1 MSRILFVNGN
11 LHGHINPTLPI
22 VKELVHRGNEV
33 YYFST
38 ADFKSKIEAT
48 GAAFLDYG
56 EELEHFVHNFH
67 PHGNHPFY
75 TLMEY
80 MLGFDRTVVPIVI
93 NRAKHMQFDLLV
105 HDIMFGGGT
114 ILAKQLKLP
123 AIASCSSFLLEK
135 PPLPP
140 YMLEP
145 GYHPQLDLMRKN
157 MEAAAL
163 EWEINSLAIEDIFC
177 KKEPHNL
184 IYTSRLFHPQ
194 GDTFDDS
201 CCFVG
206 PGISDRNERLDLPIN
221 LSEDRKLIYIT
232 LGTILNNNIN
242 FYRQCIDAFR
252 DTDYQVVLA
261 IGNKIEV
268 SSLEPLPDNIIARN
282 YVPQLELLKHTRL
295 IISHGGLNSVS
306 ESLYYGVPVI
316 AIPLAND
323 QPAVAKRL
331 QELGAGLSL
340 KLEDITP
347 DSLRQQA
354 DTITSDPN
362 YYERCNE
369 ISLSFQQAGGYE
381 RAADYIQALIL

>member
-22 VKELVHRGNEV
+22 VKELVQRGDEV
-33 YYFST
+33 WYFST
-38 ADFKSKIEAT
+38 AEFKPKIEAT
-48 GAAFLDYG
+48 GAVFLDYG
-56 EELEHFVHNFH
+56 EELEHFVHTFH

-80 MLGFDRTVVPIVI
+80 MLGFDCTVVPIVL
-93 NRAKHMQFDLLV
+93 NKAADMQFDLLV

-114 ILAKQLKLP
+114 ILAKKLKLP

-140 YMLEP
+140 HMLEP
-145 GYHPQLDLMRKN
+145 GYHPQLDLVQKDL
-157 MEAAAL
+157 EAAAI
-163 EWEINSLAIEDIFC
+163 EWEINSLPLEDIFC

-194 GDTFDDS
+194 GDRFDDY

-206 PGISDRNERLDLPIN
+206 PSIADRNETLDLPIN

-232 LGTILNNNIN
+232 LGTILNNNLN
-242 FYRQCIDAFR
+242 FYHQCIDAFR

-268 SSLEPLPDNIIARN
+268 ASLKPLPDNIIARN

-295 IISHGGLNSVS
+295 MISHGGLNSVS

-347 DSLRQQA
+347 DSLRLHA
-354 DTITSDPN
+354 ETIISDPD
-362 YYERCNE
+362 YYERCNQ
-369 ISLSFQQAGGYE
+369 ISLSFRQAGGYE
-381 RAADYIQALIL
+381 KAAEYIRTMII

>member
-22 VKELVHRGNEV
+22 VQELVRRQDQV

-38 ADFKSKIEAT
+38 AEFQSKIEAS
-48 GAAFLDYG
+48 GAVFLDYG
-56 EELEHFVHNFH
+56 EELEHFIHTFR
-67 PHGNHPFY
+67 PHGSHPFF

-93 NRAKHMQFDLLV
+93 SRVKHMQFDLIV

-114 ILAKQLKLP
+114 LLAHKLKLP
-123 AIASCSSFLLEK
+123 AIASCSSFLMEK

-140 YMLEP
+140 HMLET
-145 GYHPQLDLMRKN
+145 GFHPQLDLLRNELDAVAK
-157 MEAAAL
+157 
-163 EWEINSLAIEDIFC
+163 EWEIDSLTIEDIFC

-194 GDTFDDS
+194 DDLFNDAY
-201 CCFVG
+201 CFVG
-206 PGISDRNERLDLPIN
+206 PSIADRDEVLDLPLN
-221 LSEDRKLIYIT
+221 RSEGRKLIYIT

-242 FYRQCIDAFR
+242 FYNQCIDAFR
-252 DTDYQVVLA
+252 DTDYQVVMS
-261 IGNKIEV
+261 IGSKIEV
-268 SSLEPLPDNIIARN
+268 SSLQPLPDNIIARN
-282 YVPQLELLKHTRL
+282 YVPQLELLKHAQL
-295 IISHGGLNSVS
+295 LISHGGLNSVS

-340 KLEDITP
+340 RLEDITP
-347 DSLRQQA
+347 DTLRHLA
-354 DTITSDPN
+354 DTITSCPD
-362 YYERCNE
+362 YYEKCNQ
-369 ISLSFQQAGGYE
+369 ISLSFRQAGGYE
-381 RAADYIQALIL
+381 RAADYIQSLII

>member
-22 VKELVHRGNEV
+22 VQELVRRGDEV

-38 ADFKSKIEAT
+38 TDFKSKIEDS
-48 GAAFLDYG
+48 GAVFLDYG
-56 EELEHFVHNFH
+56 EELEHFVHTFR
-67 PHGNHPFY
+67 PHGNHPFF

-80 MLGFDRTVVPIVI
+80 MLGFDRTIVPIVMS
-93 NRAKHMQFDLLV
+93 RTKHMQFDLLV

-114 ILAKQLKLP
+114 LLANNLKLP

-140 YMLEP
+140 HMLET
-145 GYHPQLDLMRKN
+145 GFHPQLDLLLN
-157 MEAAAL
+157 ELEAVAK
-163 EWEINSLAIEDIFC
+163 EWDIASLKIEDIFC
-177 KKEPHNL
+177 KREPHNL
-184 IYTSRLFHPQ
+184 IYTSKLFHPQ
-194 GDTFDDS
+194 GDSYDDS

-206 PGISDRNERLDLPIN
+206 PSITDRNEVLDLPFN
-221 LSEDRKLIYIT
+221 LSRGRKLIYIT
-232 LGTILNNNIN
+232 LGTILNNNID
-242 FYRQCIDAFR
+242 FYNQCIDAFR
-252 DTDYQVVLA
+252 DTDYQVVLS

-268 SSLEPLPDNIIARN
+268 SSLLPLPDNIIARN
-282 YVPQLELLKHTRL
+282 YIPQLELLKHAQL
-295 IISHGGLNSVS
+295 MISHGGLNSVS

-340 KLEDITP
+340 RLEDITP
-347 DSLRQQA
+347 DILRHQA
-354 DTITSDPN
+354 DTIISCPD
-362 YYERCNE
+362 YYKQCNQ
-369 ISLSFQQAGGYE
+369 ISLSFQHAGGYE
-381 RAADYIQALIL
+381 RAADYIQSLKI